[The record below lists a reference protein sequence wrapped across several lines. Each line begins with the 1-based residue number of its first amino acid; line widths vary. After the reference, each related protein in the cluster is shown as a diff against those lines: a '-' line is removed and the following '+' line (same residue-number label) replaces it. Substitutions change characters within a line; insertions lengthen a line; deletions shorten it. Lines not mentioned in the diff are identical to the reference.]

1 MRGNHYSSKIDTTWC
16 VAMTV
21 LVGMSQ
27 VASAR
32 GRKEV
37 APRGLAMF
45 AQQGQEEEALI
56 DELLGDDA
64 LIQEMQF

>member
-1 MRGNHYSSKIDTTWC
+1 
-16 VAMTV
+16 MTV